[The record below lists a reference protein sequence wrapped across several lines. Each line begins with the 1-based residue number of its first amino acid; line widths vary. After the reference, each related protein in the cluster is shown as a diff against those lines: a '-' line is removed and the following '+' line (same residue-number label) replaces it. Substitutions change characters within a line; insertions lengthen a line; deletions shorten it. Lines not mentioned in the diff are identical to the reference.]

1 MERDLDPRLTQI
13 ETKLAYLEDFL
24 TRLQA
29 EVVDR
34 NTALDRLNAEHTAMR
49 SRLIQI
55 SRDLEEVPNRKPPH
69 Y

>member
-1 MERDLDPRLTQI
+1 MEKELDTRLTQI

-24 TRLQA
+24 IRLQA

-34 NTALDRLNAEHTAMR
+34 NAALDRLSAEHAAMK